1 MSIFNKLQFDDIDS
15 LANGVYI
22 TGEAVYNAPER
33 DVEMISIPGRNG
45 ELARDNK
52 RFHNIEVKY
61 RAGVKGDKPEDFAR
75 TLRAFRS
82 LMASKRGYCRLV
94 DSYHPDEYRL
104 AVFKDAIEVEP
115 AARKRAGEFDLV
127 FDCKP
132 QRFLMSG
139 EAGIDIDHGD
149 LGSGFYIF
157 NPTPF
162 EAAPLIKADGYG
174 ILTINDHEIDLV
186 NETLGRVLL
195 ADSSES
201 VYIHIDGAKL
211 DTGNDIDIERVE
223 FAAVVKRYGGLPG
236 GVKITDLTSGT
247 VAGDATCAITTDGMY
262 STLTMVYED
271 LSFIYKTDKTY
282 TTNWLVQFTLDNGQ
296 SGTEIVTAKVDYY
309 NNTFECR
316 LSFMGSYTTY
326 IKNDHQTTS
335 AIYGDSTV
343 STLGNPT
350 YIDCDL
356 GEVYKLDGGSLV
368 SLNHLVD
375 LGSELPY
382 LAPGD
387 NEILGE
393 NSYNG
398 IEIIPRWWLV

>member
-139 EAGIDIDHGD
+139 EAAVEVTDGEE
-149 LGSGFYIF
+149 FF

-162 EAAPLIKADGYG
+162 EASPMIMAKGYG
-174 ILTINDHEIDLV
+174 TLTVDGHEIEIQ
-186 NETLGRVLL
+186 NVLL
-195 ADSSES
+195 GEVELASGREGKSERTPFNSALINQGDIITTERLTGTWLQKSNTTITDISVVTPPTIGTLIYGIDTGTNKWFVQLKYDDLTFAADPDNDTWDSCTIRLA
-201 VYIHIDGAKL
+201 VVGGATVDVDIDGVFGVDL
-211 DTGNDIDIERVE
+211 D
-223 FAAVVKRYGGLPG
+223 
-236 GVKITDLTSGT
+236 
-247 VAGDATCAITTDGMY
+247 DG
-262 STLTMVYED
+262 
-271 LSFIYKTDKTY
+271 
-282 TTNWLVQFTLDNGQ
+282 
-296 SGTEIVTAKVDYY
+296 EIVYHFQKDD
-309 NNTFECR
+309 
-316 LSFMGSYTTY
+316 STY
-326 IKNDHQTTS
+326 FDNKATVKHGIVK
-335 AIYGDSTV
+335 ADSTV
-343 STLGNPT
+343 SALGDPT

-356 GEVYKLDGGSLV
+356 GEVYKIDSGSLI
-368 SLNHLVD
+368 SLNAYVD
-375 LGSELPY
+375 LGSDLPV
-382 LAPGD
+382 LAPGNNLIEYD
-387 NEILGE
+387 NTFT
-393 NSYNG
+393 SVK
-398 IEIIPRWWLV
+398 IIPRWWLV